1 MASGA
6 VGKSGSWALVIVCIE
21 CIGQLTQSPEAR
33 FPDSPFTLLKEV
45 GMMKKRWIMVFVA
58 VMVLGVS
65 GCGGDKTQESTPK
78 TEEMEVV
85 GEGEEEGTQTSVNQ
99 QVTYADLTSK
109 VTGLGEYK
117 GLSAKREV
125 AEVTDKEVEDEVWSI
140 QKGYATLQDVDRE
153 AKLRDVTV
161 IDYTGYVDGET
172 SDSLQG
178 EGYELELGS
187 GAFVPG
193 FEDQLIGVK
202 AGEDREVVL
211 TFPEDYYEEMAGK
224 EARFDVH
231 VQKVQEYVMEN
242 EWNDAFIKE
251 NLEYENEAD
260 MRAKIREEFE
270 KNAEE
275 DADANMEYE
284 LMTQI
289 IGNSTYELQET
300 DIKAYTDEMMQE
312 YQIYASMY
320 GMNLEDYLKQQGT
333 TEEKVR
339 EMYRETAEFRVKLI
353 LTLHEIAKAEQ
364 IEASEEECQATLKEL
379 AEQYGYE
386 DTKEVEA
393 VYGREMVQEQLVQE
407 KVLDFIRES
416 SNK

>member
-1 MASGA
+1 
-6 VGKSGSWALVIVCIE
+6 
-21 CIGQLTQSPEAR
+21 
-33 FPDSPFTLLKEV
+33 
-45 GMMKKRWIMVFVA
+45 MKKRWIMVFVA

-85 GEGEEEGTQTSVNQ
+85 GEGEEEGTQASVNQ

-117 GLSAKREV
+117 GLSVKREV

-153 AKLRDVTV
+153 AQLRDVTV

-260 MRAKIREEFE
+260 MRVKIREEFE